1 MEKLNRR
8 NVFLSVAAASFLSSC
23 GEQAAFEWKPET
35 DAERALRENREKLQR
50 TVGEGG
56 LVGAGGGA
64 LLGAALGGVG
74 GAVRGAQIGRLG
86 GAGAGLYVKQLQKQY
101 ADKEALSNKIITD
114 LRVTNA
120 NLEASLRAMNTVV
133 TERRQRAAQSQV
145 DATRDARNTQEAV
158 ALISAAR
165 GQEEFFTST
174 RGLVIQEGINTKSSG
189 IDGELARLRS
199 RVKILRTVSQELANL

>member
-8 NVFLSVAAASFLSSC
+8 NVFLSVAATGFFSSC
-23 GEQAAFEWKPET
+23 SEQAAFEWKPET
-35 DAERALRENREKLQR
+35 DADRALRENREKLQR

-120 NLEASLRAMNTVV
+120 NLEASLRAINAVV

-145 DATRDARNTQEAV
+145 DATRDARNIQEAA
-158 ALISAAR
+158 ALVSAAK

-174 RGLVIQEGINTKSSG
+174 RGLVIQEGINTKPSG

-199 RVKILRTVSQELANL
+199 RVKTLRAVSQELANI

>member
-1 MEKLNRR
+1 MNKLNRR
-8 NVFLSVAAASFLSSC
+8 TVFLSVAAGLLSSC

-35 DAERALRENREKLQR
+35 DAERKLRENREKLQR

-64 LLGAALGGVG
+64 LLGAAIGGVG

-86 GAGAGLYVKQLQKQY
+86 GAGAGLYVKQLQKQF

-114 LRVTNA
+114 LRVTNI
-120 NLEASLRAMNTVV
+120 NLEASLRAMNAVV
-133 TERRQRAAQSQV
+133 AERRQRAAQSQV
-145 DATRDARNTQEAV
+145 DATRDARNTEEAA
-158 ALISAAR
+158 ALVSAAQD
-165 GQEEFFTST
+165 QEEFFTST
-174 RGLVIQEGINTKSSG
+174 RGLVIQEGINAKSSG

-199 RVKILRTVSQELANL
+199 RVKTLRSVSQELVNL

>member
-1 MEKLNRR
+1 MNKLNRR
-8 NVFLSVAAASFLSSC
+8 TVFLGVAAAGLLSSC
-23 GEQAAFEWKPET
+23 GEQAAFEWTPET
-35 DAERALRENREKLQR
+35 DAERKLRENREKLQR

-120 NLEASLRAMNTVV
+120 NLEASLRAMKSVIA
-133 TERRQRAAQSQV
+133 ERRQRAAQSQI
-145 DATRDARNTQEAV
+145 DATRDARNNEEAV
-158 ALISAAR
+158 ALVSAAQ

-174 RGLVIQEGINTKSSG
+174 RGLVIQEGINTTSSG

-199 RVKILRTVSQELANL
+199 RVKTLRAVSQELASL